1 MCSSQGVE
9 EMLVRNGFGVVLSIF
24 MLTLGS
30 YWLLRATPDS
40 QALRFAVAE
49 LDGLESLER
58 EFGSFRDMLIRDT
71 GLSLRFHSVPNRI
84 AATEALI
91 SGQVDLLV
99 VGPSE
104 YVTIAAKSP
113 VQIVMGLRRAEYY
126 CVFIT
131 TSNTNINSLADLRG
145 KKVAIGDPG
154 STSKHLAPLLMLDQV
169 GIETNALK
177 LIHTSSVQLGWEA
190 LLAGDVD
197 AFATTSD
204 KYYSLLNQCPPE
216 TKSNIRLLEK
226 GEDLPGDLIIASK
239 DLSGEIVDSI
249 RSAILKNKEAYIQAI
264 CTGVDNQK
272 YRGMTLS
279 GDVGD
284 ADYDST
290 RRMVRL
296 AGMEELLKTK

>member
-1 MCSSQGVE
+1 
-9 EMLVRNGFGVVLSIF
+9 MLARNGFGFFLSLF
-24 MLTLGS
+24 MLTMGA
-30 YWLLRATPDS
+30 YWFLRSTPDS
-40 QALRFAVAE
+40 KTLRFAVAE

-58 EFGSFRDMLIRDT
+58 EFGSFRELLVRDT
-71 GLSLRFHSVPNRI
+71 GLNLRFHSVPNRI

-104 YVTIAAKSP
+104 YVTISAKSP

-126 CVFIT
+126 CVFVTI
-131 TSNTNINSLADLRG
+131 SKNNIHSLADLRG

-154 STSKHLAPLLMLDQV
+154 STSKHLAPLLMLDQA
-169 GIETNALK
+169 GIETDAIE

-216 TKSNIRLLEK
+216 TKNNIILLQR
-226 GEDLPGDLIIASK
+226 GEELPGDLIIASK
-239 DLSGEIVDSI
+239 DLSGEIVASI
-249 RSAILKNKEAYIQAI
+249 RSNMLRNSEAYINAI
-264 CTGVDNQK
+264 CSGEDNQK
-272 YRGMTLS
+272 YRGMTLT
-279 GDVGD
+279 GDVED
-284 ADYDST
+284 FDYDST
-290 RRMVRL
+290 RRMIRL
-296 AGMEELLKTK
+296 AGMGELLESK

>member
-1 MCSSQGVE
+1 
-9 EMLVRNGFGVVLSIF
+9 MLVRNGFGLVLSILL
-24 MLTLGS
+24 LTLGGIWFFRS
-30 YWLLRATPDS
+30 AADP

-58 EFGSFRDMLIRDT
+58 EFGSFRDLLVRDT

-113 VQIVMGLRRAEYY
+113 VQIVIGLRRAEYY
-126 CVFIT
+126 CVFVT
-131 TSNTNINSLADLRG
+131 TSDKKIESLADLRG

-154 STSKHLAPLLMLDQV
+154 STSKHLAPLLMLDQA
-169 GIETNALK
+169 GIATESLE

-204 KYYSLLNQCPPE
+204 KYFALLKQSPPE
-216 TKSNIRLLEK
+216 VQANILLLKK
-226 GEDLPGDLIIASK
+226 GEELPGDLIIARK
-239 DLSGEIVDSI
+239 DLPSEIASTI
-249 RSAILKNKEAYIQAI
+249 RSAILKDQTSYVNAI

-272 YRGMTLS
+272 YHGMTIS
-279 GDVGD
+279 GDVID